1 MPFKLPKGS
10 HSTPQS
16 SCLISLQ
23 GNIPLAKTN
32 SQLNPNL
39 YNYNYCPL
47 NPVHEGLANHAHV
60 SQLSIDSLRAWQ
72 AFQLRFD
79 STRQSCEQIMRSKS
93 ERRKIGIEG
102 NNRLLSRGQCL
113 EREIDRGTL
122 VKLLHTLVLL
132 IGVSHM

>member
-16 SCLISLQ
+16 SCLISLH

-32 SQLNPNL
+32 SQLYTNL

-60 SQLSIDSLRAWQ
+60 NQLNNLAKGIWISFISAQFLE
-72 AFQLRFD
+72 
-79 STRQSCEQIMRSKS
+79 TNKSCF
-93 ERRKIGIEG
+93 
-102 NNRLLSRGQCL
+102 
-113 EREIDRGTL
+113 REDKTVL
-122 VKLLHTLVLL
+122 VY
-132 IGVSHM
+132 